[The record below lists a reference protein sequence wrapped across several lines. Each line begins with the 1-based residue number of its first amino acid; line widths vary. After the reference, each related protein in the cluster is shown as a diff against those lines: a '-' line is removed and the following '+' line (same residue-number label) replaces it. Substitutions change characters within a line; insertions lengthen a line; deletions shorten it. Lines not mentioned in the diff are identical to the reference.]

1 MTGGGFSGL
10 LYAFVFLAL
19 GVAELAVVQ
28 RFVYPALRWRYEKA
42 KVTGAQGMDP
52 RSIMTVFRVQ
62 SLLILPL
69 VGFVVGGIY
78 G

>member
-1 MTGGGFSGL
+1 MNGAGFNGL
-10 LYAFVFLAL
+10 LYALLFLAL

-42 KVTGAQGMDP
+42 KVTGAQGVDP

-69 VGFVVGGIY
+69 VGFVLGGMY